1 MKTTTSF
8 LPAMA
13 LLLCLT
19 TANAQSNFGEFRWG
33 LKGGVNFASA
43 YNVSEGIEVDK
54 NRVGFVGGAFCKLP
68 LSSKVSIRPELLF
81 HMKGATLDI
90 PSDIVGQINDVQFAM
105 NYLELPLSLDFDL
118 PFFLDLHAGVQGS
131 LLLSKKLKVD
141 GSTIDEPS
149 GFKNNEFG
157 WHVGAGIDLGNIGIH
172 VRFQQSLASYYE
184 QFQLG
189 TGDIN
194 VSNWGISLTASY
206 MFVN

>member
-1 MKTTTSF
+1 
-8 LPAMA
+8 MA
-13 LLLCLT
+13 LLFCLT